1 MEERVERL
9 TISVEVMNEIL
20 AIFGNMPYTQSA
32 AIIEKIKG
40 DVRPVE
46 TEPNVMPEPQ
56 LGIPQEG

>member
-1 MEERVERL
+1 MDEKVERL

-46 TEPNVMPEPQ
+46 TEPNVIPDPRVSM
-56 LGIPQEG
+56 PQEG

>member
-1 MEERVERL
+1 MDEKVERL

-46 TEPNVMPEPQ
+46 TEPNVMPDPRVSM
-56 LGIPQEG
+56 PQEG